1 MKTTIKNIMG
11 LIKKT
16 WHFMWSVVGTF
27 MLKGHQEK
35 MIMVGVTG
43 TKGKSTVVSILSFVL
58 SKLDVKFASHSTME
72 VWKNN
77 KRIPNHKKMT
87 MPGRWA
93 LPQFFREASI
103 DGAKIGIVEVTSW
116 GLEQFRANCFNFDI
130 VAITNLQKEH
140 IEIHGGFENYKKA
153 KGKLFQLLT
162 KYKNK
167 YINNKK
173 IDKTSIVNFDDL
185 NENFFVSFNADKKY
199 VISIK
204 DSQHNSKANI
214 LNLNLVKPEN
224 LDVSEKGISFVL
236 DGVNFNVGLYGVFN
250 VYNILT
256 AITILKALKMDM
268 NDVALALKEYKGA
281 SGRMEFVKT
290 KSDVNVV
297 IDYAHTPDSLKAVL
311 TAVKSLGFKKII
323 SVIGSCGGSG
333 RDKWKRPEMGRIAS
347 EISDYVIITNEDPY
361 DEDPNKIV
369 NSIYAGV
376 IDKNKARII
385 LDRKTAIE
393 KAIDLIKQENE
404 IVVVTGKGAEK
415 IIMIKDGLKGIKA
428 QEYEGDYNIAKKY
441 LDTKN

>member
-1 MKTTIKNIMG
+1 M
-11 LIKKT
+11 
-16 WHFMWSVVGTF
+16 
-27 MLKGHQEK
+27 
-35 MIMVGVTG
+35 
-43 TKGKSTVVSILSFVL
+43 
-58 SKLDVKFASHSTME
+58 
-72 VWKNN
+72 
-77 KRIPNHKKMT
+77 
-87 MPGRWA
+87 
-93 LPQFFREASI
+93 
-103 DGAKIGIVEVTSW
+103 
-116 GLEQFRANCFNFDI
+116 
-130 VAITNLQKEH
+130 AITNLQKEH

-162 KYKNK
+162 KHKNK

-333 RDKWKRPEMGRIAS
+333 RDK
-347 EISDYVIITNEDPY
+347 
-361 DEDPNKIV
+361 
-369 NSIYAGV
+369 
-376 IDKNKARII
+376 
-385 LDRKTAIE
+385 
-393 KAIDLIKQENE
+393 
-404 IVVVTGKGAEK
+404 
-415 IIMIKDGLKGIKA
+415 
-428 QEYEGDYNIAKKY
+428 
-441 LDTKN
+441 